1 MLSKTLNTEPETSF
15 EVLVVKWNHSFHE
28 SDVVVVNVTSQSI
41 DVDKGAMPPK
51 FLEIIVILCFETK

>member
-41 DVDKGAMPPK
+41 DVAKGGPK
-51 FLEIIVILCFETK
+51 KPCHPNF